1 MYNIEKPRNNSTFF
15 RISWSAK
22 WRQGIK
28 LGTNGEFQYITEFQ
42 KSICNSKPKGFSV
55 KYLKWTWK
63 CRNRAW
69 CAKQSAF
76 LTQLAKINTINLSP
90 NHCMRLTPTST
101 LDFLKQILADPVS
114 TVSGGWWV
122 VSYQYLL
129 LTSSCQSPTPRHQPD
144 IIKKNILWL
153 LLPYQTRVERALI
166 VSTQSWCKTNTRG
179 KIITTPP
186 TTPCSH
192 ISRDTFSY
200 SEKRIQ
206 CPNINTPSYCCSDW
220 KQISISQEIQARYIP
235 VQHHPAICT
244 TRTSD
249 TSQRHNSIKFWRCS
263 VKLSKIQQ

>member
-76 LTQLAKINTINLSP
+76 LTQLANINTINLSP

-101 LDFLKQILADPVS
+101 LDFLKQILVVPVS
-114 TVSGGWWV
+114 TVSV
-122 VSYQYLL
+122 VAG
-129 LTSSCQSPTPRHQPD
+129 
-144 IIKKNILWL
+144 I
-153 LLPYQTRVERALI
+153 
-166 VSTQSWCKTNTRG
+166 
-179 KIITTPP
+179 
-186 TTPCSH
+186 
-192 ISRDTFSY
+192 
-200 SEKRIQ
+200 
-206 CPNINTPSYCCSDW
+206 
-220 KQISISQEIQARYIP
+220 ISIFIVDQQLSESHTSPPAGHYQEKYFMITATI
-235 VQHHPAICT
+235 
-244 TRTSD
+244 SD
-249 TSQRHNSIKFWRCS
+249 QSRESADSLNT
-263 VKLSKIQQ
+263 KLM